1 MIFFGTMKIDYLL
14 SRVFSSLLA
23 LLVGITCSFCLV
35 HLMPGNYV
43 DYLLN
48 LTPGGL
54 SLPVESEMF
63 NRQFGLD
70 KPLLARYGYYI
81 MDIFRGDWGI
91 SFAYAR
97 PVVSLMAE
105 KLIWSLVLLLPA
117 KLLSL
122 VLGVIIGAYSGWHSD
137 RKRDFLFLG
146 GMVFVNAV
154 PSYIWAM
161 LFIFAFG
168 YYWNLFPLAGFVS
181 IGALAYG
188 IQMGDVAHHAL
199 LPLITLTVCGI
210 PNNYYLVRNTISL
223 SVREDYIITA
233 RAAGIGEKRLLFR
246 HCLPNALLPV
256 VTLVPIQVAH
266 LMMGSVFIESVFSWP
281 GIGLLTFEAISAR
294 DLPILQGIFLVFTGL
309 VILGNLLADLSYS
322 LIDPRVEKS
331 V

>member
-1 MIFFGTMKIDYLL
+1 MIFIETMKIDYLL
-14 SRVFSSLLA
+14 SRVSSSLLA
-23 LLVGITCSFCLV
+23 LLLGITCSFCLI

-63 NRQFGLD
+63 KRQFGLD
-70 KPLLARYGYYI
+70 KPLLVRYAYYI
-81 MDIFRGDWGI
+81 MDIFRGEWGI
-91 SFAYAR
+91 SFAHAR
-97 PVVSLMAE
+97 PVVALMAE
-105 KLIWSLVLLLPA
+105 KLVWSLVLLLPA

-137 RKRDFLFLG
+137 RKRDFFFLG

-154 PSYIWAM
+154 PSYIWAI
-161 LFIFAFG
+161 LFILTFS
-168 YYWNLFPLAGFVS
+168 YYLNFFPLGGFVGT
-181 IGALAYG
+181 GALEHG
-188 IQMGDVAHHAL
+188 IRMWDVVYHAL
-199 LPLITLTVCGI
+199 LPLITLTLCGI

-233 RAAGIGEKRLLFR
+233 RAAGIGDKRLLFR

-256 VTLVPIQVAH
+256 VTLAPIQVAH

-294 DLPILQGIFLVFTGL
+294 DLPILQGVFLVFTGM
-309 VILGNLLADLSYS
+309 VIIGNLLADLSYT

>member
-1 MIFFGTMKIDYLL
+1 MIFSKTMQMDYLL
-14 SRVFSSLLA
+14 SRALLSLLA

-35 HLMPGNYV
+35 QLMPGNYV
-43 DYLLN
+43 DFLLN
-48 LTPGGL
+48 MTPGGL

-70 KPLLARYGYYI
+70 KALPARFGLYI
-81 MDIFRGDWGI
+81 TDIFRGDWGI

-97 PVVSLMAE
+97 PVGSLVAE
-105 KLIWSLVLLLPA
+105 KLLWSMVLLLPA

-137 RKRDFLFLG
+137 RKRDFFFLG

-161 LFIFAFG
+161 LFILAFS
-168 YYWNLFPLAGFVS
+168 YHMNFFPLGGFVG
-181 IGALAYG
+181 IEALQHG
-188 IQMGDVAHHAL
+188 IQLWDVAHHAL
-199 LPLITLTVCGI
+199 LPMITLVVCGI
-210 PNNYYLVRNTISL
+210 PNNYYLMRNTISL
-223 SVREDYIITA
+223 SVREDYIVTA

-294 DLPILQGIFLVFTGL
+294 DLPILQGVFLVFTGM
-309 VILGNLLADLSYS
+309 VIAGNLLADLSYS
-322 LIDPRVEKS
+322 LIDPRVEKN